1 MAKSNDFRFRINTAW
16 RRDTERAVIFS
27 DVQAYFGTQFT
38 DKCLNVL
45 HLDLKPLSLAL
56 RGKSRSEVLL
66 AITEAKAKSD
76 IYYDLALS
84 IVTIGSSDDEPVHS
98 APEVPANSA
107 VQVPTEKTVYSQQV
121 ENLFDEEEDD

>member
-16 RRDTERAVIFS
+16 RRDTERAIIFS
-27 DVQAYFGTQFT
+27 DTQSYFGTQFT

-84 IVTIGSSDDEPVHS
+84 IVTVHS
-98 APEVPANSA
+98 SKGEQVHSVPEVPVESA
-107 VQVPTEKTVYSQQV
+107 VQVSAEKTVYSQQV
-121 ENLFDEEEDD
+121 ENLFDEEGYD